1 MTAEVAHV
9 SIEKTRRIANLVK
22 QGQYTLA
29 LHELVETA
37 RADENLYAGVVKNLE
52 SYIFK
57 GDLDDLMATVEMV
70 K

>member
-9 SIEKTRRIANLVK
+9 VAEKTRYVANLVK
-22 QGQYTLA
+22 QGSFTLA
-29 LHELVETA
+29 VAQLVETA
-37 RADENLYAGVVKNLE
+37 QADVEIYKAVCENLKT
-52 SYIFK
+52 YIFQ